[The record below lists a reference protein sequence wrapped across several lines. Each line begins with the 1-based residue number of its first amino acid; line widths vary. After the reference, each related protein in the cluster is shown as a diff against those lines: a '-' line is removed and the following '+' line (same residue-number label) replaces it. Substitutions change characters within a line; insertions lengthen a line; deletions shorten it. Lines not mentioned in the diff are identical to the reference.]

1 MAQSDY
7 TTEPYT
13 DPAVGARQAV
23 ALRRQPVHLAPG
35 ATVIL
40 AENDSDDSRIRM
52 WIPKK
57 WQSMAVNGSQR
68 GMAVSPRSHRVA
80 GLAGGVGDEGPVHEF
95 AGRPAVLALR
105 AVDAGQRLVL
115 GGGRAVLPKRAA
127 RAVRR
132 VDAGR
137 AERLQAGLRRV
148 PGSPQVGGVR
158 GSKRVKRGGKH
169 KLFFKI

>member
-105 AVDAGQRLVL
+105 AVDAGQRLVCP
-115 GGGRAVLPKRAA
+115 GRKNRRFRRLSAIQNSAA
-127 RAVRR
+127 IQNRHRNPIHH
-132 VDAGR
+132 G
-137 AERLQAGLRRV
+137 
-148 PGSPQVGGVR
+148 
-158 GSKRVKRGGKH
+158 
-169 KLFFKI
+169 